1 MPIRVEMIFSRSG
14 GDRDGHSMA
23 NGVLISTLPG
33 AKDLQT
39 ALPRWGA
46 SSGCFLGPRWS
57 VIYIKFRKW
66 INHLELQ
73 DSEDSAES
81 AKSRESA
88 TPMGKETVHELL
100 HFAEEHQL
108 PRLRHRCEAPLGWSR
123 RFFSWGEIVNKPTYI
138 YIYTYIHTYTNI
150 VNIAKKCAY
159 EELQWSSLFIVA
171 MKTGTLPPGI
181 LNVGTDEMLTNP
193 DCINFSA

>member
-14 GDRDGHSMA
+14 GDMDGHSMA

-57 VIYIKFRKW
+57 VIYIKFRSYTFTHARKW

-81 AKSRESA
+81 AKSHESA

-123 RFFSWGEIVNKPTYI
+123 RFFLGGKLFINLHKYI
-138 YIYTYIHTYTNI
+138 YIYTYIYI
-150 VNIAKKCAY
+150 YIYISRKPAEGLGLSIGISEAKR
-159 EELQWSSLFIVA
+159 S
-171 MKTGTLPPGI
+171 
-181 LNVGTDEMLTNP
+181 
-193 DCINFSA
+193 